1 MSSNREAAINNLKET
16 ANIIMG
22 TLTLVLQISMNM
34 IEIKDSHR
42 PEEEEQMPQL
52 TSQLQS
58 MCQEMMR
65 QRALLQRLAESQ
77 NRVASPGIMTPPQI
91 SSLPLVP
98 LSMPGNNPGDPLPMP
113 TQTTLSDEEE
123 IDDAYSMVSSVKP
136 TAIPKNLKS
145 PEKKQRSAPSRVTTQ
160 PPALENA
167 PMTSPCAEGPMR
179 LTLAEWG
186 QRKITWGK
194 KHPGRTYFQVLSED
208 MGYFEWS
215 LSRYRSLPPHQQNF
229 VDFCRAQLENDAAQ
243 DRAML
248 LNVRRL
254 A

>member
-1 MSSNREAAINNLKET
+1 MSSSREAAINILKET

-22 TLTLVLQISMNM
+22 TLTLVLQVSMNM
-34 IEIKDSHR
+34 IEVKDSHR
-42 PEEEEQMPQL
+42 PEEEEQMPLL

-77 NRVASPGIMTPPQI
+77 NRVTSPGIMTPPQI
-91 SSLPLVP
+91 SSLPLEQ
-98 LSMPGNNPGDPLPMP
+98 LSMPL
-113 TQTTLSDEEE
+113 QATLSDEEE
-123 IDDAYSMVSSVKP
+123 IDDAFSVVSSVKP
-136 TAIPKNLKS
+136 MAIPKNLKS
-145 PEKKQRSAPSRVTTQ
+145 PEKKQRAASSRATAQ
-160 PPALENA
+160 PPAFENVPMPMPSSPAEA
-167 PMTSPCAEGPMR
+167 PTR

-194 KHPGRTYFQVLSED
+194 KHPERTYFQVLSEY

-215 LSRYRSLPPHQQNF
+215 LSRYRSLPPHQQDF

>member
-1 MSSNREAAINNLKET
+1 MSSSREAAINILKET

-22 TLTLVLQISMNM
+22 TLTLVLQVSMNM
-34 IEIKDSHR
+34 IEVKDSHR
-42 PEEEEQMPQL
+42 PEEEEQMPLL

-58 MCQEMMR
+58 VCQEMMR

-77 NRVASPGIMTPPQI
+77 NRVTSPGIMTPPQI
-91 SSLPLVP
+91 SSLPLEQ
-98 LSMPGNNPGDPLPMP
+98 LSMPL
-113 TQTTLSDEEE
+113 QATLSDEEE
-123 IDDAYSMVSSVKP
+123 IDDAFSVVSSVKP
-136 TAIPKNLKS
+136 MAIPKNLKS
-145 PEKKQRSAPSRVTTQ
+145 PEKKQRAASSRATAQ
-160 PPALENA
+160 PPALENVPMPMPSSPAEA
-167 PMTSPCAEGPMR
+167 PTR
-179 LTLAEWG
+179 LPLAEWG

-215 LSRYRSLPPHQQNF
+215 LSRYRSLPPHQQDF

>member
-1 MSSNREAAINNLKET
+1 MSSSREAAINILKET

-22 TLTLVLQISMNM
+22 TLTLVLQVSMNM
-34 IEIKDSHR
+34 IEVKDSHR
-42 PEEEEQMPQL
+42 PEEEEQMPLL

-77 NRVASPGIMTPPQI
+77 NRVTSPGIMTPPQI
-91 SSLPLVP
+91 SSLPLEQ
-98 LSMPGNNPGDPLPMP
+98 LSMPL
-113 TQTTLSDEEE
+113 QATLSDEEE
-123 IDDAYSMVSSVKP
+123 IDDAFSVVSSVKP
-136 TAIPKNLKS
+136 MAIPKNLKS
-145 PEKKQRSAPSRVTTQ
+145 PEKKQRAASSRATAQ
-160 PPALENA
+160 PPALENVPM
-167 PMTSPCAEGPMR
+167 PMTSSSAEAPTR

-215 LSRYRSLPPHQQNF
+215 LSRYRSLPPHQQDF